1 MKFENSSLE
10 ERYNEY
16 WNRNV
21 VILDTTI
28 RNINMQSLFA
38 NRANVGDLIKSYQQH
53 VLNMLSNLNRQEYL
67 FEDKGYVQEYIKKTI
82 EQAHEDLTFYSRVFP
97 EYQENIA
104 VLLSAIDKDSSLKI
118 DEAPS
123 LAYNFAK

>member
-67 FEDKGYVQEYIKKTI
+67 FEDKGYVQEYIKKPLNKRMRI
-82 EQAHEDLTFYSRVFP
+82 
-97 EYQENIA
+97 
-104 VLLSAIDKDSSLKI
+104 SLFIHVYFRSIK
-118 DEAPS
+118 
-123 LAYNFAK
+123 KT